1 MLIFAILYLIGT
13 ISSIVYFVVSLLTWD
28 FDGDVSVNLTVVDE
42 DKEEEVEVSE
52 GAIVGLSVGIHLVF
66 VLIRVYFAAC
76 LFSLYYQLKNKKEAQ
91 RRDAEMAF
99 VGKNTSYIVE
109 LCDTYRVFFCAC
121 PPIQYLQ

>member
-1 MLIFAILYLIGT
+1 MERAGCVLIFAILYLIIT
-13 ISSIVYFVVSLLTWD
+13 IASIVAFVVNLLTWD
-28 FDGDVSVNLTVVDE
+28 FDGDVTVTVVDE

-52 GAIVGLSVGIHLVF
+52 GAIVGLSVGINLVF

-99 VGKNTSYIVE
+99 VGKNTS
-109 LCDTYRVFFCAC
+109 
-121 PPIQYLQ
+121 

>member
-1 MLIFAILYLIGT
+1 MASLILLLLSALLGICGACLERAGCVLIFAILYLIIT
-13 ISSIVYFVVSLLTWD
+13 IASIVAFVVNLLTWD
-28 FDGDVSVNLTVVDE
+28 FDGDVTVTVVDE

-52 GAIVGLSVGIHLVF
+52 GAIVGLSVGINLVF

-99 VGKNTSYIVE
+99 VGKNTS
-109 LCDTYRVFFCAC
+109 
-121 PPIQYLQ
+121 